1 MMQTLD
7 GDKWITPVDTLKIV
21 QVALCLNIMRVT
33 PYYMGRY
40 ELQEGVIISLLAY
53 YSEHV
58 GAHGKMSDM
67 KSLYTGSVLKSG
79 VW

>member
-7 GDKWITPVDTLKIV
+7 SDKRITPVDVPMIG

-40 ELQEGVIISLLAY
+40 KLQDGVIVSLLTY

-58 GAHGKMSDM
+58 GAHGKMSGR
-67 KSLYTGSVLKSG
+67 KSLCTGSGLKSG

>member
-7 GDKWITPVDTLKIV
+7 GDGRITSVDVLMIV
-21 QVALCLNIMRVT
+21 QVALCLNIMRVI
-33 PYYMGRY
+33 PYYMGGY
-40 ELQEGVIISLLAY
+40 ELHGGVMVSLLTY

-58 GAHGKMSDM
+58 GAYSKMSGR
-67 KSLYTGSVLKSG
+67 KSLCTGSGLKSG

>member
-1 MMQTLD
+1 MMQTLG
-7 GDKWITPVDTLKIV
+7 GDRRIAPVDTRMIV

-33 PYYMGRY
+33 PHYMRRY
-40 ELQEGVIISLLAY
+40 ELRDGVVVSLLTY

-58 GAHGKMSDM
+58 GAHGKMSGM
-67 KSLYTGSVLKSG
+67 KSLCTGSGLKSG